1 MSAPVA
7 LRAPATRRR
16 AMASH
21 ALRGALLS
29 GALLA
34 AQAAAAQTLYVGDR
48 LQIGVHEAPSAAST
62 IFVLIASGAALE
74 VLERNEQMVR
84 VRTEDGAEGW
94 VDLRYLSEQAP
105 GRTRVPALESQLA
118 GAQAALA
125 EAQAKVVALEQRS
138 TAAPDPAAAAA
149 AQTIPSDTLRELQ
162 SLAEENQRLKQ
173 QLAELEA
180 VQRMALERQQAAPA
194 HASDDAAAM
203 TANALATHAPLPPG
217 GRWED
222 WHLILVA
229 SVLLLAFAAGGW
241 LVDWGIRRRH
251 GGFRV

>member
-1 MSAPVA
+1 MP
-7 LRAPATRRR
+7 
-16 AMASH
+16 SH
-21 ALRGALLS
+21 ALLGALLT

-34 AQAAAAQTLYVGDR
+34 AQAVAAQTLYVDDR

-62 IFVLIASGAALE
+62 ISELIPSGTALE

-84 VRTEDGAEGW
+84 VRTEGGVEGW
-94 VDLRYLSEQAP
+94 VDLRFLSEQAP
-105 GRTRVPALESQLA
+105 GRTRVQALESQLS
-118 GAQAALA
+118 GAQAELA
-125 EAQAKVVALEQRS
+125 EAQAKLVALEQRS
-138 TAAPDPAAAAA
+138 TSAPDPATAADAPS
-149 AQTIPSDTLRELQ
+149 IPSDTLRELQ

-180 VQRMALERQQAAPA
+180 VQRMARERQQAAPA
-194 HASDDAAAM
+194 HGSGDTAAM
-203 TANALATHAPLPPG
+203 RTAHALASHAPLPPG

-222 WHLILVA
+222 WHLILIA

-241 LVDWGIRRRH
+241 MVDWGVRRRH

>member
-1 MSAPVA
+1 MPS
-7 LRAPATRRR
+7 RT
-16 AMASH
+16 
-21 ALRGALLS
+21 LRGALLI

-34 AQAAAAQTLYVGDR
+34 AQAAAAQTLYVDDR

-62 IFVLIASGAALE
+62 ISVLIASGAALE

-84 VRTEDGAEGW
+84 VRTEEGVEGW
-94 VDLRYLSEQAP
+94 VDLRYLSEQVP
-105 GRTRVPALESQLA
+105 GRTRVLALESQLA

-125 EAQAKVVALEQRS
+125 EAQARVVALEQRS
-138 TAAPDPAAAAA
+138 SAAPDTAAGAA

-180 VQRMALERQQAAPA
+180 VQRMARERQQDPPA
-194 HASDDAAAM
+194 HGSGAAAAM
-203 TANALATHAPLPPG
+203 TVNALTSHAPRPPG